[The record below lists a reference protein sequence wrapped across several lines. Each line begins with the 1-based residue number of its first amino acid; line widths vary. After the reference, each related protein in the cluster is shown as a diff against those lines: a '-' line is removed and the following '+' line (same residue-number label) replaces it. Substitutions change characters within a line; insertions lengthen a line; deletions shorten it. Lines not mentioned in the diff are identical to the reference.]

1 MKFAI
6 RDDDTC
12 FFTKPEELERAYD
25 FVKDGPVSLS
35 IVPFAVP
42 IHTDC
47 VVPYGKNIPFACY
60 SLADNRDLVEY
71 LKNGIK
77 ANQWSVLLHGY
88 SHEYQKVDGVWKA
101 EMLWKSKERLL
112 TEITKGKT
120 YLEELLDTKI
130 SVFVAPNNS
139 IDAKAIAALEA
150 NGMDYSGILLYGDRA
165 FDFYYV
171 KNFCKRWFVRAT
183 KKIQYPGVL
192 KFRRH
197 KELTAYTLGNFDR
210 LVMAY
215 QESKKRGE
223 PFCVYTH
230 YWDLLANPSRKEQLR
245 KIYQYAMDDGAQ
257 LVSLSECFDD

>member
-12 FFTKPEELERAYD
+12 FFTKPEDLDFAYD
-25 FVKDGPVSLS
+25 FVDGGPVSLS

-42 IHTDC
+42 IHKDC
-47 VVPYGKNIPFACY
+47 VFPYGKEIPFGY
-60 SLADNRDLVEY
+60 YPLADNGELVTH
-71 LKNGIK
+71 LKNGISSNK
-77 ANQWSVLLHGY
+77 WSALLHGY
-88 SHEYQKVDGVWKA
+88 SHEYQKVDGIWKA
-101 EMLWKSKERLL
+101 EMLWKEKDRLL
-112 TEITKGKT
+112 SEITEGKK
-120 YLEELLDTKI
+120 YLEDLLETKI

-150 NGMDYSGILLYGDRA
+150 NGLDYSGILLYGDRA
-165 FDFYYV
+165 LDLYYL

-192 KFRRH
+192 QFRKH

-210 LVMAY
+210 LKLAY
-215 QESKKRGE
+215 QECKRKGE

-230 YWDLLANPSRKEQLR
+230 YWDLLANPSRKEQLKR
-245 KIYQYAMDDGAQ
+245 IYQYAMDDGAQ
-257 LVSLSECFDD
+257 LVPLSDCF